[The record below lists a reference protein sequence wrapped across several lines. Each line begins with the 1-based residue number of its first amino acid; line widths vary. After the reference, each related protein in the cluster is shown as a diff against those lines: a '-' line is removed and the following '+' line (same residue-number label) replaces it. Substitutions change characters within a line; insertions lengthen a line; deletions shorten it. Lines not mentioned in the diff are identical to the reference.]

1 MAIRDLSTLG
11 LGELLGS
18 LMSAVIQGQQ
28 AATASSLQ
36 FVEQVGFRPGEEGED
51 AVERFRTVTLRYT
64 KLDENQQPAEFV
76 LEIPLLAMVA
86 IPTLTVKQ
94 AKLSFKYD
102 ITEASAE
109 TATEPEDAAEVPPT
123 RLSTLPAFEV
133 RPVLLRGVV
142 TPRSSVT
149 SNTRETAGVDIE
161 VTVES
166 EPLPIG
172 LERIIELTELTVTEP
187 AEDETP

>member
-36 FVEQVGFRPGEEGED
+36 FVEQVGFRAGDEGED

-102 ITEASAE
+102 ITEAATE
-109 TATEPEDAAEVPPT
+109 TPTEPEEAAELPP
-123 RLSTLPAFEV
+123 RLSTLPEFAV

-142 TPRSSVT
+142 TRAVT

-172 LERIIELTELTVTEP
+172 LERIIDLTELTVAEP
-187 AEDETP
+187 AEEEEPP

>member
-18 LMSAVIQGQQ
+18 LMSAVIEGQQ

-36 FVEQVGFRPGEEGED
+36 FVEQVGFRPGDEGED

-102 ITEASAE
+102 ITEASAV
-109 TATEPEDAAEVPPT
+109 TPTEPEEAAEVPPT
-123 RLSTLPAFEV
+123 RLSTLPEFTV
-133 RPVLLRGVV
+133 QPVLLRGVV
-142 TPRSSVT
+142 TRSVT

-166 EPLPIG
+166 QPLPIG
-172 LERIIELTELTVTEP
+172 LERIVDLTELTVAEP
-187 AEDETP
+187 AEEEEPP